1 MEKLVGKNLRAFSNR
16 VPTWSP
22 DPLHRPVFQAHFLF
36 LVILSCKK
44 ESIEA
49 HLCEETSVCVRMAE
63 GINLPADSG
72 SDTELLHYEFMTY
85 LHVVD
90 HVVVVG
96 AGLIMH
102 GPACIQKLE
111 TALSNEATDLLL

>member
-1 MEKLVGKNLRAFSNR
+1 
-16 VPTWSP
+16 
-22 DPLHRPVFQAHFLF
+22 
-36 LVILSCKK
+36 
-44 ESIEA
+44 
-49 HLCEETSVCVRMAE
+49 MAKR
-63 GINLPADSG
+63 INLAADSG
-72 SDTELLHYEFMTY
+72 SDTEYPHYEFMTH

-111 TALSNEATDLLL
+111 TTLSNEATDLLL